1 MSEQDFQRQ
10 FVAIVGAP
18 RTGTTSLARF
28 LRRHPDVCFSK
39 VKEPHFF
46 SQHDLNGLSDD
57 ELRETVE
64 YNYLDR
70 YFPHRDERDCP
81 VLAEGSVTYLY
92 APEQMRPILRLWPNA
107 KFIVSLRDPMEMLP
121 SLHQRLLY
129 LGDENVMD
137 FDRAWSLVPERAQ
150 GRKIPRSCIEA
161 RWLRYDEVGKLG
173 SYVERFIDVV
183 GRERCFFSV
192 HDDMRADSA
201 KLYSDLLEFLSLPPY
216 DDVDLKPKR
225 LNRGFKSGTLQRLL
239 MRPPVVARK
248 LVAGKHMRRRTEKV
262 EKLKK
267 PESGLM
273 QSIERGRKRLLEW
286 NRAEAPPIKL
296 SPKTRAEICEH
307 YRPDIE
313 RLGRILDRD
322 LSHWLPLVKPERSKA
337 R

>member
-1 MSEQDFQRQ
+1 MSDKDFQRQ

-46 SQHDLNGLSDD
+46 SQHDLNDLSDED
-57 ELRETVE
+57 LRETVE
-64 YNYLDR
+64 HDYLNR
-70 YFPHRDERDCP
+70 YFPHRHEDRCK

-150 GRKIPRSCIEA
+150 GRKIPRSCIEP

-173 SYVERFIDVV
+173 SYVERFIEAV

-192 HDDMRADSA
+192 HDDMRADPA
-201 KLYSDLLEFLSLPPY
+201 KAYGDLLKFVGLPPY
-216 DDVDLKPKR
+216 EEVDLRPKR

-239 MRPPVVARK
+239 MRPPVVTRK

-267 PESGLM
+267 PESSVM
-273 QSIERGRKRLLEW
+273 QAVERGRKRLLEW

-296 SPKTRAEICEH
+296 SPKTRGEIREH
-307 YRPDIE
+307 YRPDIDH
-313 RLGRILDRD
+313 LGRILGRD
-322 LSHWLPLVKPERSKA
+322 LSHWLPLVKPERPTA

>member
-1 MSEQDFQRQ
+1 MSETDFQRQ

-46 SQHDLNGLSDD
+46 SQHDLNGLSDE
-57 ELRETVE
+57 ELLETVE
-64 YNYLDR
+64 CNYLDR
-70 YFPHRDERDCP
+70 YFPHRDEKPCP

-129 LGDENVMD
+129 LGDETVMD

-150 GRKIPRSCIEA
+150 GRKIPRSCIEP

-173 SYVERFIDVV
+173 SYVERFIEVV

-192 HDDMRADSA
+192 HDDMRADPA
-201 KLYSDLLEFLSLPPY
+201 KLYADLLKFLGLPPY
-216 DDVDLKPKR
+216 EDVDLKPKR

-239 MRPPVVARK
+239 MRPPVVTRK

-286 NRAEAPPIKL
+286 NRAELPPVKL
-296 SPKTRAEICEH
+296 SPKTRAEIREH

-313 RLGRILDRD
+313 HLGQILGRD

>member
-1 MSEQDFQRQ
+1 MSSQDFEKP

-46 SQHDLNGLSDD
+46 SQHDLNGLSDE
-57 ELRETVE
+57 ELRETVG
-64 YNYLDR
+64 YDYLDR
-70 YFPHRDERDCP
+70 YYPHRDEERCK

-92 APEQMRPILRLWPNA
+92 APEQMQPILRLWPNA

-129 LGDENVMD
+129 LGDESVED
-137 FDRAWSLVPERAQ
+137 FDRAWRLVPERAQ
-150 GRKIPRSCIEA
+150 GRKIPRSCIEP

-192 HDDMRADSA
+192 HDDMRANSA
-201 KLYSDLLEFLSLPPY
+201 KLYADLLEFLDLPPY
-216 DDVDLKPKR
+216 EDVDLKPKR

-239 MRPPVVARK
+239 MRPPVITRK

-267 PESGLM
+267 PESGIM
-273 QSIERGRKRLLEW
+273 QGIERGRKQLLKW
-286 NRAEAPPIKL
+286 NRADAPPIKL
-296 SPKTRAEICEH
+296 SSKTRAEIREH

-313 RLGRILDRD
+313 HLGRILNRD
-322 LSHWLPLVKPERSKA
+322 LSHWLPLVKPEGSKA

>member
-1 MSEQDFQRQ
+1 MSKQDFDKP

-46 SQHDLNGLSDD
+46 SQHDLNRLSDE

-64 YNYLDR
+64 HDYLDR
-70 YFPHRDERDCP
+70 YFPHRDEPRCT

-92 APEQMRPILRLWPNA
+92 APEQMRPILRLWPHA

-129 LGDENVMD
+129 LGDESVED

-150 GRKIPRSCIEA
+150 GRKIPRSCIEP

-201 KLYSDLLEFLSLPPY
+201 KLYADLLEFLGLPTY
-216 DDVDLKPKR
+216 EDVDLRPKR

-239 MRPPVVARK
+239 MRPPVITRR

-262 EKLKK
+262 DKLKK
-267 PESGLM
+267 GESGLM

-286 NRAEAPPIKL
+286 NRTKAPPIKL
-296 SPKTRAEICEH
+296 SPKTRAEIREH
-307 YRPDIE
+307 YRPDIDH
-313 RLGRILDRD
+313 LGRILGRD
-322 LSHWLPLVKPERSKA
+322 LSHWLPLVKPERSKP

>member
-1 MSEQDFQRQ
+1 MSDKDFQRQ

-46 SQHDLNGLSDD
+46 SQHDLNDLSDED
-57 ELRETVE
+57 LRETVE
-64 YNYLDR
+64 HDYLNR
-70 YFPHRDERDCP
+70 YFPHRHEDRCK

-137 FDRAWSLVPERAQ
+137 FDRAWSLVAERAQ
-150 GRKIPRSCIEA
+150 GRKIPRSCIEP

-173 SYVERFIDVV
+173 SYVERFIKAV

-192 HDDMRADSA
+192 HDDMRANPA
-201 KLYSDLLEFLSLPPY
+201 KAYGDLLEFLDLPPY
-216 DDVDLKPKR
+216 EDVDLRPKR

-239 MRPPVVARK
+239 MRPPVVTRR

-267 PESGLM
+267 PESSVM
-273 QSIERGRKRLLEW
+273 QAVERGRKRLLEW

-296 SPKTRAEICEH
+296 SPKTRGEIREH
-307 YRPDIE
+307 YRPDIDH
-313 RLGRILDRD
+313 LGRILGRD
-322 LSHWLPLVKPERSKA
+322 LSHWLPLVKPERPTA

>member
-57 ELRETVE
+57 ELRGTVE

-70 YFPHRDERDCP
+70 YFPHRDEKHCP

-129 LGDENVMD
+129 LGDESVMD
-137 FDRAWSLVPERAQ
+137 FDRAWALVPERAQ
-150 GRKIPRSCIEA
+150 GRKIPRSCIEP

-173 SYVERFIDVV
+173 SYVERFIEVV

-201 KLYSDLLEFLSLPPY
+201 KLYSDLLEFLGLPPY

-239 MRPPVVARK
+239 MRPPVVTRK

-296 SPKTRAEICEH
+296 SPKTRAEIREH

-313 RLGRILDRD
+313 HLGHILDRD